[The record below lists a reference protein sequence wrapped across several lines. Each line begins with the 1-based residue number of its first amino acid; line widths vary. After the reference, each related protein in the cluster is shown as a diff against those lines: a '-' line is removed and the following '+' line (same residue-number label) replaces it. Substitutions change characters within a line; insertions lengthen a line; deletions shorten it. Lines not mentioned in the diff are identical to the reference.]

1 MGKGEQMNEPLIDE
15 TDEKKYQQVS
25 QQMYEQT
32 NEPLC
37 PECNEKLNFQGVCEN
52 CELDLKSKL
61 VEKVAIA
68 FAFVSTFGFFV
79 KIVFF

>member
-1 MGKGEQMNEPLIDE
+1 MGKGKQVNPKC
-15 TDEKKYQQVS
+15 EK
-25 QQMYEQT
+25 
-32 NEPLC
+32 
-37 PECNEKLNFQGVCEN
+37 CNTELNAEGVCEN
-52 CELDLKSKL
+52 CELDLKSKM